1 MKRLN
6 VIYINNKKQKIKDT
20 WGRVIK
26 CPAALDSTLLGSL
39 ELDDWQSSD
48 NWFVHLCVF
57 WLHTFTTTT
66 WLPAS
71 GFLQLLSPVGG
82 GGPNLTARGF
92 INKLV
97 VTSWPLVT
105 LAFPFTF
112 TGRMFRCGCYYS
124 DKHDAKSVCMKV
136 FECSRRLTVT
146 CSPGA
151 VSDVEMQEH
160 YDEFFEVSR
169 LFRPSCITEWR
180 RNKFGVTSL
189 VMWSDMPT
197 GQNRLVVQEQIS
209 TRGWTAAA
217 ESRVPGKIFV
227 LCLSCDLVYR
237 LLQSD

>member
-1 MKRLN
+1 MIQL
-6 VIYINNKKQKIKDT
+6 
-20 WGRVIK
+20 
-26 CPAALDSTLLGSL
+26 SL
-39 ELDDWQSSD
+39 EASSWMTD
-48 NWFVHLCVF
+48 SLQTTDLFICVYF
-57 WLHTFTTTT
+57 DFT
-66 WLPAS
+66 LSQRPHDS
-71 GFLQLLSPVGG
+71 LLQVFYNFSRQWG

-209 TRGWTAAA
+209 TRGWRAAA